1 MLKCRLRLP
10 SSSYPSAA
18 ESLRSGAWRLS
29 ALTGLWSADQGPHPD
44 PAMSRELFLCIRHAK
59 LVSGV
64 LLLHY
69 LQPREISPRL
79 ASSHKSPD
87 GRGHGWPPVST
98 LHPTYDAIRCS
109 LLFSGPIIVRKLIS
123 SPFELSVA

>member
-1 MLKCRLRLP
+1 
-10 SSSYPSAA
+10 
-18 ESLRSGAWRLS
+18 
-29 ALTGLWSADQGPHPD
+29 
-44 PAMSRELFLCIRHAK
+44 MSQELFLSIRHAK

-98 LHPTYDAIRCS
+98 LHPTYGVITCS
-109 LLFSGPIIVRKLIS
+109 LLFSGLVIVRKFIS
-123 SPFELSVA
+123 SPCELSVA